1 MTKNITTSIRLDAN
15 LSKKLERAAHDLHR
29 GKNWLISTALRVYL
43 EQLEYQNFAQ
53 EARKQSLLVSKQ
65 KSLDADL
72 WEVNGDD
79 EGWNA

>member
-29 GKNWLISTALRVYL
+29 GKNQLISTALRVYL